1 MFTYPLSMNNVDSIR
16 DKFTILSPFM
26 DERLRR
32 LWAAAEAAALGH
44 GGIGAV
50 ATATGLSRTT
60 IARGLRDQ
68 QGHNPEAPPTRRLRR
83 VGGGRKPVTTH
94 DPRLLTALESLVDPL
109 TRGAPQ
115 SPLRWTCKSTRRLA
129 GELQAMGHVVSARTV
144 ARLLRG
150 LDYSLQA
157 TRKTKEGGTHPDRNA
172 QFEHINART
181 KALQARG
188 QPVVSVDAKKKE
200 LVGDF
205 KNGGQEWQPKGQPEH
220 VRVYDFQDKELGKA
234 IPYGV
239 YDVTTNA
246 GWVSVGTDH
255 DTAEF
260 AVETV
265 RRWWRQMG
273 QNTYPQATE
282 LLLIADGGGSNGVRT
297 RLWKTELQALA
308 DETGLHLAVSHLP
321 PGTSKWNKI
330 EHRLFAYITQ
340 NWRGRPLVSHEVIV
354 NLIGNTTTHTGLHV
368 QAALDPNL
376 YPTGKKVTD
385 DALAAVH
392 IERDEFH
399 GEWNYI
405 IMPRDST
412 H

>member
-1 MFTYPLSMNNVDSIR
+1 MNSVDIIR
-16 DKFTILSPFM
+16 DKFTMLSPFM

-32 LWAAAEAAALGH
+32 LWAAAEATALGR
-44 GGIGAV
+44 GGIHTV

-60 IARGLRDQ
+60 IAQGIRDQ
-68 QGHNPEAPPTRRLRR
+68 QALSPGTAPSRRLRR

-94 DPRLLTALESLVDPL
+94 DPTLLGALESLVDPV
-109 TRGAPQ
+109 TRGDPQ
-115 SPLRWTCKSTRRLA
+115 SPLRWTCKSTRHLA
-129 GELQAMGHVVSARTV
+129 TELQALGHAVSARTV
-144 ARLLRG
+144 ARLLRD
-150 LDYSLQA
+150 LHYSLQA

-172 QFEHINART
+172 QFAYINERT
-181 KALQARG
+181 TTFQTHG
-188 QPVVSVDAKKKE
+188 QPVISVDAKKKE
-200 LVGDF
+200 LVGAF
-205 KNGGQEWQPKGQPEH
+205 KNGGREWQPLGEPEQ
-220 VRVYDFQDKELGKA
+220 VRVYDFPDKELGKA

-273 QNTYPQATE
+273 RSTYPQATE
-282 LLLIADGGGSNGVRT
+282 LLLMADGGGSNGVRT
-297 RLWKTELQALA
+297 RLWKTELQRLA

-330 EHRLFAYITQ
+330 EHRMFAYITQ

-354 NLIGNTTTHTGLHV
+354 NLIGNTTTQTGLRIR
-368 QAALDPNL
+368 AALDPTP

-385 DALAAVH
+385 DAWAALH
-392 IERDEFH
+392 IARDAFH
-399 GEWNYI
+399 GEWNYT

-412 H
+412 Q